1 MEGWVKLHRKLID
14 WEWYQDSKMVHL
26 FLHLLF
32 SANFEDKKWMGV
44 LIKRGQL
51 ATGLNALHLKTGI
64 SIQSLRTCLKH
75 LEKTGEINKQTNNQF
90 SIITISNYDSYQLT
104 SDDTNK
110 QPNKRT
116 TSNQQATNKQLTT
129 TKNVKKDKN
138 EKEVNKI
145 PMFNEF
151 KKYALE
157 KKQNIDIPTLKLKY
171 ESWVENGW
179 KDGNENKITN
189 WKSKLLNT
197 LPYLKET
204 IAATGRNIKSEIAPN
219 DFGISSPTAVQLDSE
234 RKKRMFKSIDKI
246 GKS

>member
-14 WEWYQDSKMVHL
+14 WEWYQDSRMVHL

-104 SDDTNK
+104 SEDTNK

-138 EKEVNKI
+138 EKEVYRS
-145 PMFNEF
+145 F
-151 KKYALE
+151 AH
-157 KKQNIDIPTLKLKY
+157 LKLTEKEFESIKETGYTKARIDDILDSIENYKDNIKY
-171 ESWVENGW
+171 TSLNLTVRKWLKRE
-179 KDGNENKITN
+179 KDSVPQSRNINSERAPKDFGVSSKTALNYEEYQ
-189 WKSKLLNT
+189 KSK
-197 LPYLKET
+197 E
-204 IAATGRNIKSEIAPN
+204 KS
-219 DFGISSPTAVQLDSE
+219 
-234 RKKRMFKSIDKI
+234 
-246 GKS
+246 